1 MREARLM
8 VQTLA
13 RQIVRDCLRLRERD
27 RLWIAVWKH
36 SYELAEGIGQEAQSL
51 GASVV
56 LSVFSDTLLSH
67 VLKEG
72 PQEAAETVPEHWL
85 QGVAKST
92 ALVVLEGPEDPGILR
107 SADKGK
113 ALTVAGQLTGILG
126 NAVSHQVRTLH
137 VLTTAATE
145 RAAKVYGVDFAKWTE
160 ATNQCLAAKQASM
173 LDVAQRIAKLLHANN
188 SIHISTTEGTDMR
201 FRVDSGSIT
210 IDDGII
216 DDEDLRSRSFL
227 AHLPAG
233 LVSVPVDESSAEGT
247 VRFDLPRAF
256 LGDVIKGLHLEFK
269 KGVVTGYRALR
280 GEATFA
286 HVLRAGTGGKN
297 RLSRLSF
304 GVNPNATAALGP
316 STDALIP
323 GTVTLGLGDNASVG
337 GHNRSNLSYDH
348 TLQNAIVSIGPTAV
362 IMDGKLTI

>member
-1 MREARLM
+1 M
-8 VQTLA
+8 VQTIA
-13 RQIVRDCLRLRERD
+13 RQVVRDSLRLRERD
-27 RLWIAVWKH
+27 RLWIAAWKH
-36 SYELAEGIGQEAQSL
+36 NYDLAEQIGQEAQSL

-56 LSVFSDTLLSH
+56 LSVFSDSLLSH

-72 PQEAAETVPEHWL
+72 PQEAVETVPDHWL

-113 ALTVAGQLTGILG
+113 ALGVMGQLTGILG
-126 NAVSHQVRTLH
+126 NAVSHEVRTVH
-137 VLTTAATE
+137 VLSSGVTE

-160 ATNQCLAAKQASM
+160 ATNQCLSAKQASM
-173 LDVAQRIAKLLHANN
+173 LDVAQRIAKLLHAHDA
-188 SIHISTTEGTDMR
+188 IHISTSDGTDMR
-201 FRVDSGSIT
+201 FRIDTSSIL

-216 DDEDLRSRSFL
+216 DEEDLHNHRYL

-247 VRFDLPRAF
+247 VSLDLPRAF
-256 LGDVIKGLHLEFK
+256 LGDIVRDLHLEFR
-269 KGVVTGYRALR
+269 KGAVTAYRALR

-286 HVLRAGTGGKN
+286 HALRAGTGGKN

-304 GVNPNATAALGP
+304 GVNPHATVAPGQP
-316 STDALIP
+316 TDALMP
-323 GTVTLGLGDNASVG
+323 GTVTLGLGDNTSLG
-337 GHNRSNLSYDH
+337 GRNRSSLVYEH
-348 TLQNAIVSIGPTAV
+348 TLRNGIVSIGPNAV

>member
-1 MREARLM
+1 M
-8 VQTLA
+8 VQTVA

-27 RLWIAVWKH
+27 RLWIATWKH
-36 SYELAEGIGQEAQSL
+36 SFELAEKIGQEAQSL
-51 GASVV
+51 GVSIV
-56 LSVFSDTLLSH
+56 LSMFSDSLLSH

-72 PQEAAETVPEHWL
+72 PQEAVETVPDHWL

-92 ALVVLEGPEDPGILR
+92 ALVVLEGPEDPGILKG
-107 SADKGK
+107 ADKGK
-113 ALTVAGQLTGILG
+113 ALQVVGQLTGILG

-145 RAAKVYGVDFAKWTE
+145 RAARVYGIDFAKWTE
-160 ATNQCLAAKQASM
+160 AMNQCLAAKQASM
-173 LDVAQRIAKLLHANN
+173 LDAAQRIARLLRAN
-188 SIHISTTEGTDMR
+188 SAIHISTSDGTDMR
-201 FRVDSGSIT
+201 FRIESDSIV

-216 DDEDLRSRSFL
+216 DEEDLRNRSFL

-233 LVSVPVDESSAEGT
+233 LVSVPVDPSSAEGT
-247 VRFDLPRAF
+247 VSLDLPRAF
-256 LGDVIKGLHLEFK
+256 LGDIIRDLHLEFK

-286 HVLRAGTGGKN
+286 QVLRAGTGAKN

-304 GVNPNATAALGP
+304 GVNPHATVAFGQP
-316 STDALIP
+316 SDALMP
-323 GTVTLGLGDNASVG
+323 GTVTLGLGDNTSLG
-337 GHNRSNLSYDH
+337 GRNRSNLVYEH
-348 TLQNAIVSIGPTAV
+348 TLRNAIVSIGPTAV